1 MDSHFKNVTHTLAT
15 ACGNAGVTLDVY
27 ALLHLSEA
35 LIDMGFD
42 ANERDPEQEV
52 TEHNMLVDAAIGLPE
67 CMEYMRQTQKIRA
80 IKVLRDMTGCGL
92 KAAKDAVE
100 DNRVGIHV
108 NLISDPWGVGN
119 AHEDEPPF

>member
-1 MDSHFKNVTHTLAT
+1 MASDHFKNVAMTLNT
-15 ACGNAGVTLDVY
+15 ACGNAGVVLDTY
-27 ALLHLSEA
+27 SLLHLADA
-35 LIDMGFD
+35 LIAIGFD
-42 ANERDPEQEV
+42 ANDRGPEL
-52 TEHNMLVDAAIGLPE
+52 TEHSMLVDAAIGLPE
-67 CMEYMRQTQKIRA
+67 CVEYMRQTKKIMA

-100 DNRVGIHV
+100 DDRMGIHV